1 MANNFIGSNLG
12 VSNTIQEFRTSVI
25 QRKGPQ
31 IAGMYE
37 VLMTTG
43 YGETIYC
50 YPQEVSTPGRTFKF
64 YDSDIWGP
72 VRKVPIKRIYSN
84 CTMKFIIYQDWKER
98 QFLETWMNNMVKN
111 NDGSIVGSRDAGYN
125 DYLSYRNTGQIRIN
139 FLNSN
144 NPTAPNGQTS
154 GRVPNACVLLKE
166 AYPASLSQITTGA
179 DGSSYPS
186 FTVTIEYNTYV
197 YGCDG
202 DPSVTD
208 ATQSSDAPSSSI
220 TSLRTI

>member
-1 MANNFIGSNLG
+1 MANNFTGSNLG
-12 VSNTIQEFRTSVI
+12 VSNTVQEFRSSVI
-25 QRKGPQ
+25 GRKGPQ

-64 YDSDIWGP
+64 YDNDIWGP

-98 QFLETWMNNMVKN
+98 QFLETWMNNMIKN
-111 NDGSIVGSRDAGYN
+111 NDGSIASNKTAGYN
-125 DYLSYRNTGQIRIN
+125 DYLSYQNSGQVIIN

-144 NPTAPNGQTS
+144 NSYVPESQS
-154 GRVPNACVLLKE
+154 GGRKINACVLLKE

-197 YGCDG
+197 YGCGG
-202 DPSVTD
+202 DPANTD
-208 ATQSSDAPSSSI
+208 ATQASTSPSAPTSI
-220 TSLRTI
+220 RTV

>member
-1 MANNFIGSNLG
+1 MANNFTGANLG
-12 VSNTIQEFRTSVI
+12 VSNTIQQFRSSVI
-25 QRKGPQ
+25 GRKGPQ

-111 NDGSIVGSRDAGYN
+111 NDGSIASNKTSGYN
-125 DYLSYRNTGQIRIN
+125 DYLSYQNSGQVIIN

-144 NPTAPNGQTS
+144 NSYDSQS
-154 GRVPNACVLLKE
+154 GSGGRKSNACVLLKE

-197 YGCDG
+197 YGCGG
-202 DPSVTD
+202 DPADTD
-208 ATQSSDAPSSSI
+208 ATQVDTSPTPPTSI
-220 TSLRTI
+220 RTV